1 MFFSQKAAT
10 LKTENQTNHIH
21 LQHIKTIDSKESQN
35 KNTPGCF
42 CNKEKKS
49 EMDKHEEDLCKK
61 ANMNMVIVRSVD
73 NNCNSQKTA
82 DDRKNDKP
90 KGEKNDI
97 EDSLVKHLNGWE
109 ISKKLKANVQLF
121 VKTFSGGKT
130 TCMNDYVKPSVGSS
144 PEHLILHV
152 GTNDLSL
159 HKSPEEIARSITDL
173 AASIK
178 KHDFSISNIMIPV
191 DNQKLEEKRCEVE
204 IVQGEEL
211 LPYLPLHENQKKP
224 FKQRKVTFK

>member
-1 MFFSQKAAT
+1 M
-10 LKTENQTNHIH
+10 L
-21 LQHIKTIDSKESQN
+21 LQQRK
-35 KNTPGCF
+35 KN
-42 CNKEKKS
+42 

-61 ANMNMVIVRSVD
+61 ANMNMLIVRSVD
-73 NNCNSQKTA
+73 NNCNPQKTITA

-109 ISKKLKANVQLF
+109 ISKKLNANVQLF
-121 VKTFSGGKT
+121 VKTFSGRKT
-130 TCMNDYVKPSVGSS
+130 TCMNDYVKPSVESS
-144 PEHLILHV
+144 QEHLILHV

-159 HKSPEEIARSITDL
+159 HKSPEEIARSINDL

-191 DNQKLEEKRCEVE
+191 DDQKLEEKRCEVNRFLGKSCKE
-204 IVQGEEL
+204 KN
-211 LPYLPLHENQKKP
+211 Y
-224 FKQRKVTFK
+224 